1 MEHMK
6 VPSVEKRKNKDI
18 PYFQGNYQKERKS

>member
-1 MEHMK
+1 MK
-6 VPSVEKRKNKDI
+6 VPSVEKRKNKYS